1 MRVVLRL
8 LRGNTTLIKQTL
20 HKRVVSRNLLKLA
33 ISARTQTIR
42 TRVANMGE
50 LNAITINQQG
60 STGRT
65 HTRQLRIIRR
75 QLINNQVR
83 ALNLISQINATGT
96 ILKIG
101 VIKRSQIQNRR
112 S

>member
-8 LRGNTTLIKQTL
+8 LRGNTTLIEQTL
-20 HKRVVSRNLLKLA
+20 HKCMVSRNLLKLA
-33 ISARTQTIR
+33 VSTRTQTIR
-42 TRVANMGE
+42 TRITNMGE

-60 STGRT
+60 STGCT
-65 HTRQLRIIRR
+65 HTRQLRVIGC

-96 ILKIG
+96 ILK
-101 VIKRSQIQNRR
+101 VRMVKWSQI
-112 S
+112 